1 VHTDRDLA
9 VGLLAQRTAAL
20 AGDADRHPAV
30 LGERHG
36 IDRPGVRAE
45 PRHQPLGDPPALRH
59 RIPKYDRTPKAA
71 YLRASIHS
79 DTPSASNTGKR
90 TQETQVRYRKTLPLL
105 AAVACF
111 ATACS
116 SASTTDPAAAAPS
129 TTSAAARSSSAS
141 EERKKELVLRLYS
154 EAFNKDKTDV
164 VKELVGSGFVQH
176 DKSVPGGADGQVKQF
191 KDVKAK
197 IPGAVATVK
206 HVAADGDLVAVH
218 WHASATPKNEATGQ
232 AKADLYRVS
241 DGKLVEHWGITQT
254 VPAKTASGNSLF
266 SDVYR
271 YPNGEPTL
279 SEEQEEKN
287 RKFAVEAYR
296 KLSDGDATVID
307 KSWDPRY
314 YQHNPAAP
322 NGTGPLKQFFEQN
335 AQGTPSPSSTGGGTR
350 FGNTLADG
358 DLVWVYSSDYVVV
371 DLFRVVD
378 GKIIEHWDVVA
389 DGQ

>member
-1 VHTDRDLA
+1 
-9 VGLLAQRTAAL
+9 
-20 AGDADRHPAV
+20 
-30 LGERHG
+30 
-36 IDRPGVRAE
+36 
-45 PRHQPLGDPPALRH
+45 
-59 RIPKYDRTPKAA
+59 
-71 YLRASIHS
+71 
-79 DTPSASNTGKR
+79 
-90 TQETQVRYRKTLPLL
+90 VRYRKTLPWL
-105 AAVACF
+105 AAVAVACF

-116 SASTTDPAAAAPS
+116 STSGADPAAPS

-141 EERKKELVLRLYS
+141 EERNKALVLRLYS

-164 VKELVGSGFVQH
+164 VKELVGTDYVQH

-197 IPGAVATVK
+197 IPGAVVTVK
-206 HVAADGDLVAVH
+206 HVAADGDLVAAH
-218 WHASATPKNEATGQ
+218 WHASATPKNEATGE
-232 AKADLYRVS
+232 AKADLFRV
-241 DGKLVEHWGITQT
+241 DNGKLVERWGITQT
-254 VPAKTASGNSLF
+254 VPKKTASGNSLF

-287 RKFAVEAYR
+287 RKFAVDAYR

-314 YQHNPAAP
+314 YQHNPAAAS
-322 NGTGPLKQFFEQN
+322 GTAPLKQFFQQN
-335 AQGTPSPSSTGGGTR
+335 TQGAPSPSGTGGGGTR

-358 DLVWVYSSDYVVV
+358 DLVWVFSSDYVVV

>member
-1 VHTDRDLA
+1 M
-9 VGLLAQRTAAL
+9 
-20 AGDADRHPAV
+20 
-30 LGERHG
+30 
-36 IDRPGVRAE
+36 
-45 PRHQPLGDPPALRH
+45 
-59 RIPKYDRTPKAA
+59 
-71 YLRASIHS
+71 
-79 DTPSASNTGKR
+79 
-90 TQETQVRYRKTLPLL
+90 RYRKNVPWL

-111 ATACS
+111 AAACS
-116 SASTTDPAAAAPS
+116 SASGTDPAAAPS

-141 EERKKELVLRLYS
+141 EARNKALVLRLYS
-154 EAFNKDKTDV
+154 EGFNKGRTDV
-164 VKELVGSGFVQH
+164 VKELVASDFVQH
-176 DKSVPGGADGQVKQF
+176 DKSVSGGADGQVKEF

-197 IPGAVATVK
+197 ISGAVATVK

-218 WHASATPKNEATGQ
+218 WHASATPEKEATGE
-232 AKADLYRVS
+232 AKVDLFRV
-241 DGKLVEHWGITQT
+241 GNGRLVEHWGITQT

-287 RKFAVEAYR
+287 RKFAVDAYR
-296 KLSDGDATVID
+296 KLSDGDAKVID

-314 YQHNPAAP
+314 YQHNPAVA
-322 NGTGPLKQFFEQN
+322 NGTGPLKQFFQPN
-335 AQGTPSPSSTGGGTR
+335 TQSSPSPSMTAGGGTR

-358 DLVWVYSSDYVVV
+358 DLVWVFSSDYVVA

-378 GKIIEHWDVVA
+378 GKIIEHWDVAA

>member
-1 VHTDRDLA
+1 M
-9 VGLLAQRTAAL
+9 
-20 AGDADRHPAV
+20 
-30 LGERHG
+30 
-36 IDRPGVRAE
+36 
-45 PRHQPLGDPPALRH
+45 
-59 RIPKYDRTPKAA
+59 
-71 YLRASIHS
+71 
-79 DTPSASNTGKR
+79 
-90 TQETQVRYRKTLPLL
+90 TLPWIGLV
-105 AAVACF
+105 AVACF

-116 SASTTDPAAAAPS
+116 STSDTSTDPAAPS
-129 TTSAAARSSSAS
+129 TTSAAARASSAS
-141 EERKKELVLRLYS
+141 EEKNKELVLRLYS

-164 VKELVGSGFVQH
+164 VKELVATDYVQH
-176 DKSVPGGADGQVKQF
+176 DKAVPGGAEGQVKQF

-218 WHASATPKNEATGQ
+218 WHASATPKNEGTGQ
-232 AKADLYRVS
+232 AKADLFRV
-241 DGKLVEHWGITQT
+241 DNGKLVEHWGITQT
-254 VPAKTASGNSLF
+254 VPKKTASGNSLF

-271 YPNGEPTL
+271 YPNGEPAL
-279 SEEQEEKN
+279 SETQEEKN
-287 RKFAVEAYR
+287 RKFAVDAYR
-296 KLSDGDATVID
+296 KLSDGDASVID

-314 YQHNPAAP
+314 YQHNPIAP
-322 NGTGPLKQFFEQN
+322 DGTAPLKRFFQQN
-335 AQGTPSPSSTGGGTR
+335 TQDAPSPSSTGGGGTR

>member
-1 VHTDRDLA
+1 M
-9 VGLLAQRTAAL
+9 
-20 AGDADRHPAV
+20 
-30 LGERHG
+30 
-36 IDRPGVRAE
+36 
-45 PRHQPLGDPPALRH
+45 
-59 RIPKYDRTPKAA
+59 
-71 YLRASIHS
+71 
-79 DTPSASNTGKR
+79 
-90 TQETQVRYRKTLPLL
+90 RYRKTLPWL

-116 SASTTDPAAAAPS
+116 STSGTDPAARS
-129 TTSAAARSSSAS
+129 TTSAAARSASDS
-141 EERKKELVLRLYS
+141 EERNEALVLRLYS

-164 VKELVGSGFVQH
+164 VKELVATDYVQH
-176 DKSVPGGADGQVKQF
+176 DKSVPGGADGQIKQF

-232 AKADLYRVS
+232 AKADLFRV
-241 DGKLVEHWGITQT
+241 DNGKLVEHWGITQT
-254 VPAKTASGNSLF
+254 VPKKTASGNSLF

-271 YPNGEPTL
+271 YPDGAPAL
-279 SEEQEEKN
+279 SEEQEDKN
-287 RKFAVEAYR
+287 RKFAVDAYR
-296 KLSDGDATVID
+296 KLSDGDASVID

-314 YQHNPAAP
+314 YQHNPIAP
-322 NGTGPLKQFFEQN
+322 NGTAPLKRFFEQN
-335 AQGTPSPSSTGGGTR
+335 TQDAPSPSSTGGGTR

-358 DLVWVYSSDYVVV
+358 DLVWVFSSDYVVV
-371 DLFRVVD
+371 DLFRVVG

>member
-1 VHTDRDLA
+1 M
-9 VGLLAQRTAAL
+9 
-20 AGDADRHPAV
+20 
-30 LGERHG
+30 
-36 IDRPGVRAE
+36 
-45 PRHQPLGDPPALRH
+45 
-59 RIPKYDRTPKAA
+59 
-71 YLRASIHS
+71 
-79 DTPSASNTGKR
+79 
-90 TQETQVRYRKTLPLL
+90 RYRKTLPCL
-105 AAVACF
+105 AAVALACF

-116 SASTTDPAAAAPS
+116 STSGGDPATPS

-141 EERKKELVLRLYS
+141 EERNKALVLRLYS

-164 VKELVGSGFVQH
+164 VKELVGTDYVQH

-218 WHASATPKNEATGQ
+218 WQASATPKNEATGE
-232 AKADLYRVS
+232 AKADLFRV
-241 DGKLVEHWGITQT
+241 DNGKLVEHWGITQT

-271 YPNGEPTL
+271 YPNGARTL

-287 RKFAVEAYR
+287 RKFAVDAYR
-296 KLSDGDATVID
+296 KLSDGDASVID
-307 KSWDPRY
+307 KSWDRRY
-314 YQHNPAAP
+314 YQHNPIAP
-322 NGTGPLKQFFEQN
+322 NGTAPLKRFFQQN
-335 AQGTPSPSSTGGGTR
+335 TQSSPSPSGTGGGGTR
-350 FGNTLADG
+350 FGNTLADR
-358 DLVWVYSSDYVVV
+358 DLVWVFSSDYVVV